1 MKTNRFNISRLFC
14 ILSLVVGYFL
24 LQIKFTN
31 DAWFGTDELDIMIV
45 GKGIA
50 RGQRLYIDV
59 ISQHMPLSYFISA
72 LFYKLGAVS
81 VTEQRLA
88 FYLFFS
94 LLWTVVVIVYSNIID
109 KRVLILYP
117 IIYCS
122 VIQNYDMGT
131 AILSEHI
138 AGCGAIILFLEF
150 LKYARFRR
158 LETRSCIF
166 ISIAIFL
173 MFGTIFV
180 AIYPVFFIALGVLLL
195 EIKWKKEK
203 AVPIRDWINCIFR
216 KYIKL
221 VLIVMIPWI
230 ALIGYFIIT
239 HSFSEF
245 IFGAYTLNRVI
256 YPKYNGGLGNNIFS
270 VFLMPIDMICSFVT
284 NGFNLNEWNYI
295 VVLQWIIILCCIF
308 YFYKLMVSEG
318 KLVAGTAV
326 FYTFALGIRGIFNF
340 HGTACVKILTFM
352 AAYVLI
358 VYGFQSF
365 KSFQKKSVERQ
376 MLFVFM
382 VVIILSGYLKD
393 ISEIM
398 TIKFEETGTVQSHIL
413 ETITEKNEGV
423 WMVMFDN
430 LDVMLSDRTVVGASS
445 GTPWTWEGFGKN
457 SFKNFKKNAP
467 RVALFDEAHE
477 VWGYK
482 MSDYAPQVIKYIK
495 ANYTLIPNTGY
506 VYVENNYYEEA
517 LKKIENSNH

>member
-1 MKTNRFNISRLFC
+1 MKANRLNISKLVY

-31 DAWFGTDELDIMIV
+31 DAWFGTDELDIMMV

-50 RGQRLYIDV
+50 RGQRLYIDA

-94 LLWTVVVIVYSNIID
+94 LLWTFVVIEYSNIID

-150 LKYARFRR
+150 LKYVRCRR
-158 LETRSCIF
+158 LETRSCVF

-180 AIYPVFFIALGVLLL
+180 AIYPIFFIAVGVLLL
-195 EIKWKKEK
+195 EIKWEKEK
-203 AVPIRDWINCIFR
+203 AISIRDWINCIFK
-216 KYIKL
+216 KYVKL

-230 ALIGYFIIT
+230 VLIGYFIIT

-245 IFGAYTLNRVI
+245 IFGAYTLNREI

-270 VFLMPIDMICSFVT
+270 VFLTPIDMICSFVT
-284 NGFNLNEWNYI
+284 NGFNLNEWNYV

-308 YFYKLMVSEG
+308 YFYKLMISEG
-318 KLVAGTAV
+318 KLVASTAV
-326 FYTFALGIRGIFNF
+326 FFTFALGIRGIFNF

-352 AAYVLI
+352 TAYVLI

-365 KSFQKKSVERQ
+365 KRFQKKSVERQ

-382 VVIILSGYLKD
+382 IVIMLSGYLKD

-413 ETITEKNEGV
+413 ETITEKDESV
-423 WMVMFDN
+423 WLVVFDN
-430 LDVMLSDRTVVGASS
+430 SDTMLSDRIAVGTATN
-445 GTPWTWEGFGKN
+445 TPWTWEGFGKKT
-457 SFKNFKKNAP
+457 FKALKKNTP
-467 RVALFDEAHE
+467 RVAVFSEEFE
-477 VWGYK
+477 VWGHK
-482 MSDYAPQVIKYIK
+482 QSVYAPEVIQFIK
-495 ANYTLIPNTGY
+495 ENYTLLPDTGY
-506 VYVENNYYEEA
+506 IYVLNDYYEEA
-517 LKKIENSNH
+517 VKKIENSNH